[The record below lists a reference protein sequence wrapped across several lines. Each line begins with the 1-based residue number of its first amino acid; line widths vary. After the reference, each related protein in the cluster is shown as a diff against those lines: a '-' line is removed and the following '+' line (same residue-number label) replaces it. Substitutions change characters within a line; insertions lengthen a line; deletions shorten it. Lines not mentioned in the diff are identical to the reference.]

1 MIMNCLPCWLTYRLE
16 RGPSAVDRHGSSATG
31 LALSQSW
38 WRLCVRFFDRVFRR
52 RDVEQVA
59 AQVQLELPMAGDA
72 EILLQLV
79 SGAGM
84 IADFQGAESAKFGHA
99 RHVAVRDAR
108 TLMSQQCFQG
118 RGNPCL

>member
-1 MIMNCLPCWLTYRLE
+1 LSEGAGC
-16 RGPSAVDRHGSSATG
+16 
-31 LALSQSW
+31 LALWGFSRSN
-38 WRLCVRFFDRVFRR
+38 RASAEPKLVAALRPVLDRVFRR